1 MSKFKVLGKLFSK
14 TDEAAQS
21 LKREKG
27 TGEEFLREIQKTPG
41 VKPAEIKDR
50 KLDKVLPAMGKTTK
64 AEVLKK
70 LEQNPPPKLQETVK
84 GGMDTSDL
92 DAYLQPD
99 DSWNIRRISDQSF
112 VTNVRGFGDDPEGAI
127 QEAARRMSGEE
138 GTKYGQYTIP
148 GGENYREILLRL
160 PVRPKDGVSVTQ
172 TGTGRWRVTF
182 PDGSSDLYRT
192 EQEAMANAGG
202 RGSYHSTHWEEPNVL
217 AHARVS
223 DRVGP
228 NGERILH
235 VEEIQSDWHQQGR
248 KQGYQDP
255 NILEQKAKA
264 EAARKAAQSVLDE
277 AQEKVRAAKTNTQR
291 YEGIINDPR
300 FPTFPAE
307 YQTSIKTL
315 LDRYTKVWMDELPN
329 LMKAQKEF
337 DALPDPATMK
347 TTGVPDAPFKK
358 NWHELTMKR
367 ILDYAADKGYDK
379 IAITPGAEQ
388 AKRYDLSKQIGKL
401 EYDFGPADTVGHLK
415 AYGLDGGRVIDRTVK
430 PEELADYIGK
440 EAAEKLIKTPAVN
453 NTHMLEGVDLQVGG
467 EGMKGFYDQIL
478 PTYLNDLGKPYGV
491 KVGQMEVSYTPTAK
505 QAQQGAAD
513 EALLSDLGV
522 EVPQAPRPVLH
533 TFDITPQMR
542 EEIKSKGLP
551 LYQVAAPVATGA
563 AAAAMEEPAAEPEY
577 RKGGKVKRKVKF
589 STNPDA
595 MRLEMLSRSR

>member
-1 MSKFKVLGKLFSK
+1 VSKFKVLGKLFSK

-41 VKPAEIKDR
+41 VKAAEIKDR

-70 LEQNPPPKLQETVK
+70 LEQNPPPKLEETVK
-84 GGMDTSDL
+84 GGQEEWRRELDL
-92 DAYLQPD
+92 LENRGAINLSPAERQRYYELTD
-99 DSWNIRRISDQSF
+99 RRIAE
-112 VTNVRGFGDDPEGAI
+112 GLPE
-127 QEAARRMSGEE
+127 EESAA
-138 GTKYGQYTIP
+138 KFQDYTIP

-160 PVRPKDGVSVTQ
+160 PSNRPSLKDMGRAEYDAAVRQADQLGI
-172 TGTGRWRVTF
+172 R
-182 PDGSSDLYRT
+182 DYL
-192 EQEAMANAGG
+192 
-202 RGSYHSTHWEEPNVL
+202 STHWEEPNVL

-223 DRVGP
+223 DRTGP

-478 PTYLNDLGKPYGV
+478 PTYLNDLGKPYGAT
-491 KVGQMEVSYTPTAK
+491 VGQMDIITKPEQSIPQISAPGIGHFPEPIIEP
-505 QAQQGAAD
+505 AQT
-513 EALLSDLGV
+513 V
-522 EVPQAPRPVLH
+522 KVH

-551 LYQVAAPVATGA
+551 LYQVAAPVAIGA